1 MTDPE
6 LKFNDKW
13 IFMDLDSGNVVEAEI
28 IGIYTTDIL
37 GEIDSIKEISLN
49 VRQDG
54 QLVPNKINGTSI
66 KISSKN
72 GIIQLPSFYDFPLD
86 QGIYELSGY
95 KGNPNG
101 IKLMTFRDAFDW
113 AVGDELQFS
122 SFSGFWNDNYHKIN
136 ILSTYKILEKN
147 EGIGYFQYL
156 IDREVQSETYTKG
169 VPSYTHT
176 FDILDTTI
184 NYKVHDDA
192 LPDEPVRY
200 YELSDW
206 ECDSRVSYTY
216 YINEYF
222 DNRQAIQVNEPI
234 LCETKDDCWQQAVF
248 IDNYDYPTHIFGF
261 GFQRSSDN
269 NFYNDSQS
277 IIYFKRGNK
286 IWGSKEVIVGL
297 DEEVEITSGV
307 ITYNPAN
314 KTITIP
320 NIENSNWNMFRL
332 FSIQGVEVIDKADIN
347 QGTSIPLNNLSP
359 GLYFYNLISAD
370 KSLTGKIFIS
380 K

>member
-1 MTDPE
+1 
-6 LKFNDKW
+6 
-13 IFMDLDSGNVVEAEI
+13 
-28 IGIYTTDIL
+28 
-37 GEIDSIKEISLN
+37 
-49 VRQDG
+49 
-54 QLVPNKINGTSI
+54 
-66 KISSKN
+66 
-72 GIIQLPSFYDFPLD
+72 
-86 QGIYELSGY
+86 
-95 KGNPNG
+95 
-101 IKLMTFRDAFDW
+101 
-113 AVGDELQFS
+113 
-122 SFSGFWNDNYHKIN
+122 
-136 ILSTYKILEKN
+136 
-147 EGIGYFQYL
+147 
-156 IDREVQSETYTKG
+156 
-169 VPSYTHT
+169 
-176 FDILDTTI
+176 
-184 NYKVHDDA
+184 
-192 LPDEPVRY
+192 VRY
-200 YELSDW
+200 YELSVW

-216 YINEYF
+216 FYFDKRF
-222 DNRQAIQVNEPI
+222 DNRQAIQVKEPI
-234 LCETKDDCWQQAVF
+234 LCERKDDCWQQAVL

-269 NFYNDSQS
+269 IFYNDSQS

-297 DEEVEITSGV
+297 DEEVEITSKV

-380 K
+380 E